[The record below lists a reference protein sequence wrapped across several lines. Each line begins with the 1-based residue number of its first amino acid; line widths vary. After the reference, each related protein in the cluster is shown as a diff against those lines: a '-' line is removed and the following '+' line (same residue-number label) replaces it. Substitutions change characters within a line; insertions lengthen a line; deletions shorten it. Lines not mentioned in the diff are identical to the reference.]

1 MLLES
6 SIKDQIRTNE
16 RLLFKLKI
24 LERKIQETGKGVDQ
38 LFEEDPKLL
47 KDSPNSQTILTDIHL
62 VSISLILTSWTNAFL
77 THRTTLSSVSSS
89 LPAIE

>member
-62 VSISLILTSWTNAFL
+62 VSISLILTS
-77 THRTTLSSVSSS
+77 
-89 LPAIE
+89 